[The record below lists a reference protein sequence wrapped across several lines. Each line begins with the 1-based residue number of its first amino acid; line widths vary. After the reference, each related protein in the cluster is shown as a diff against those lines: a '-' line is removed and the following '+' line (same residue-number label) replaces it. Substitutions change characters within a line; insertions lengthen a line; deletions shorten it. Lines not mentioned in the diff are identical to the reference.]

1 MKTNVKFK
9 SSVFSL
15 LFSEPDILRELY
27 CALKGVTL
35 PGDVPVV
42 INTLEDVLFMDRI
55 NDISFEIDGRL
66 VVLIEHQS
74 TVNPNIALRLLM
86 YIARVYEKTVGDRNI
101 YSGKKLT
108 IPQPEF
114 FVLYN
119 GVAPFPDKSV
129 LKLSDMF
136 TSVESL
142 GLPGTARYALE
153 LEVTVLNVNAGK
165 NEAIVNRCRHLAQYS
180 AFIAKVR
187 EYERKGNSL
196 QEAVKKAVVYCRDHA
211 ILKELLEEH
220 ASEVLN
226 MLTTEWNLDDAK
238 KVWFE
243 DGFEEGME
251 KGMEKGIVK
260 GREEGRGERDY
271 EIARNMKT
279 RGRPAVEIAED
290 TGLSLETIERL

>member
-1 MKTNVKFK
+1 MKTNTKFK
-9 SSVFSL
+9 SSMFSF

-27 CALKGVTL
+27 CALKGVSL
-35 PGDVPVV
+35 PNDVPVV

-86 YIARVYEKTVGDRNI
+86 YIARVYEKIVGNRNL
-101 YSGKKLT
+101 YSAKKLT

-136 TSVESL
+136 TSVEPL
-142 GLPGTARYALE
+142 GLPGTVRHALE
-153 LEVTVLNVNAGK
+153 LEVTALNVNAGK

-187 EYERKGNSL
+187 EYESKGNSL

-251 KGMEKGIVK
+251 EGMEKG
-260 GREEGRGERDY
+260 REERDY
-271 EIARNMKT
+271 EIARNLKT
-279 RGRPAVEIAED
+279 RGHPVAEIAEI
-290 TGLSLETIERL
+290 TGLSLEKIERL